1 MARGGWGGAGGSKRQ
16 LNLTQIV
23 YWFIYEADP
32 TRMWCSVIFLGVWGL
47 LCLGDQCFFSV
58 HSISVLAHLPAANLS
73 LPWDWVWGWL
83 CHKYKC
89 FLCTLCQCVCLT
101 ASHPSLPRDR
111 VWGWLCCKCKC
122 FLCTLHWST
131 YIFTNLHL
139 PFLSLG
145 AGFEVGCAAAVSAF
159 FAQVQQQLHNVQWPR
174 LLCCL
179 AGWIHNWITDEVSK

>member
-1 MARGGWGGAGGSKRQ
+1 
-16 LNLTQIV
+16 
-23 YWFIYEADP
+23 
-32 TRMWCSVIFLGVWGL
+32 MWCSVIFLGVWGL
-47 LCLGDQCFFSV
+47 LCLGNQCFFLYTLS
-58 HSISVLAHLPAANLS
+58 SCLHLPASNLS

-89 FLCTLCQCVCLT
+89 FLYTLCQCVCLT
-101 ASHPSLPRDR
+101 ASRPSLPRDR
-111 VWGWLCCKCKC
+111 VWGWLRRECKC
-122 FLCTLHWST
+122 FLCTLYWLT

-145 AGFEVGCAAAVSAF
+145 AGFEVGCAAAASAF